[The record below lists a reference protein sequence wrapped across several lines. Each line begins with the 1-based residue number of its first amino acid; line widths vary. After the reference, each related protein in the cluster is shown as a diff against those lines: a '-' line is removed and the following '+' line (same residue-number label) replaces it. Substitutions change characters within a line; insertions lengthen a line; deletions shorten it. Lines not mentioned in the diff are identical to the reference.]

1 MVKNHE
7 AQHLKLLW
15 EYPLT
20 NIYIYIC
27 VCVCVCVCVCEDKLA
42 EQECWAVGHARG
54 HIRA

>member
-27 VCVCVCVCVCEDKLA
+27 VCVCVLWE
-42 EQECWAVGHARG
+42 
-54 HIRA
+54 